1 MSRDE
6 YGRGPV
12 LQAVD
17 KVVGFI
23 NWRWVAEV
31 VFVVCA
37 YTLVRII
44 AGSGLQAWV
53 KSAGL
58 FLLMFVVATAYLVG
72 THDRGT
78 YRKHDREEA
87 Q

>member
-1 MSRDE
+1 MRRDE
-6 YGRGPV
+6 YGRGPA
-12 LQAVD
+12 LQAID

-31 VFVVCA
+31 AFVVCA

-44 AGSGLQAWV
+44 AESGLEAWV
-53 KSAGL
+53 KSVGL
-58 FLLMFVVATAYLVG
+58 FSLMFVVATAYLVG

-78 YRKHDREEA
+78 YSKRDEDEA
-87 Q
+87 